1 MGPKWAC
8 RKTIRKKL
16 NMSLDFR
23 KPMPNIFKVLMA
35 SLVLMTIVQC
45 ATETE
50 KLLPPADDMNG
61 GLYLPGGFEAL
72 AVVDSIGR
80 TRHITVSNNGDIYAQ
95 LGSSENGK
103 GTIALRDNN
112 HDGKADS
119 IVHFGDYI
127 DKGRSATG
135 ITIHNG
141 YLYVSTK
148 KHIYRNKL
156 TKGELVPTSETEVVL
171 TDMNPNVGRN
181 WHTTKPVAFDDKGNM
196 YVPFGAPSDA
206 CQDMEMYGPVGIP
219 NGKGLDPC
227 PELENHAGIWRFDA
241 DKIGLTQEDGYK
253 FATGIR
259 SVVGMEWNLKDQSL
273 YAIGNGID
281 NFHTIFPDI
290 FTSWQAAVLPSEK
303 LMKITDGSNYGW
315 PYAYYDHMQKKNV
328 LQPGYGGDSKIVGKA
343 SEYDMPSIGFPG
355 HWAPMDVM
363 FYHGDQFPERYNNGA
378 FVAFHGSTD
387 RAPYPMSGFIV
398 CFAPFD
404 EDGKATGEWEV
415 FADGFAGVEIVKN
428 TSDAVYRPMGL
439 STGPDGSIYISESNQ
454 GKIWRVMYKGDKKNF
469 VAEDLAA
476 MERRKETQSYIRDP
490 DPVKDLIQ
498 EGDTYSGRVLYNT
511 YCAACHQRDGKG
523 DNNRFPPLS
532 GSEWVEGN
540 EDLLIDAVL
549 NGLQGEIKVN
559 GKSYNGLMPSNR
571 HLDNHAIAS
580 ILTYIRKRFGN
591 ESSPVSALK
600 VEEIRRQSMDNK

>member
-1 MGPKWAC
+1 M
-8 RKTIRKKL
+8 
-16 NMSLDFR
+16 NLDFR
-23 KPMPNIFKVLMA
+23 KLMLNILKVLITA
-35 SLVLMTIVQC
+35 LLLMTFVQC
-45 ATETE
+45 ATKTE
-50 KLLPPADDMNG
+50 KLLPPADDVNG

-72 AVVDSIGR
+72 TVVDSIGR
-80 TRHITVSNNGDIYAQ
+80 TRHITVSDNGDIYAQ
-95 LGSSENGK
+95 LGRSENGK
-103 GTIALRDNN
+103 GTIALRDND

-119 IVHFGDYI
+119 IVHFGNYI

-148 KHIYRNKL
+148 KYIYRNKL
-156 TKGELVPTSETEVVL
+156 MRGELVPTSETEVVL
-171 TDMNPNVGRN
+171 TDMNPKVGRN

-196 YVPFGAPSDA
+196 YVPFGSPSDA
-206 CQDMEMYGPVGIP
+206 CQDKEKYGPVGIP
-219 NGKGLDPC
+219 GGKGIDPC
-227 PELENHAGIWRFDA
+227 PELEYHAGIWRFDA

-259 SVVGMEWNLKDQSL
+259 SVVGMEWNPKDQSL
-273 YAIGNGID
+273 YVVGNGID

-290 FTSWQAAVLPSEK
+290 FTPWQAAVLPSER
-303 LMKITDGSNYGW
+303 LMKVTNGSNYGW
-315 PYAYYDHMQKKNV
+315 PYAYYDQIQKKNV
-328 LQPGYGGDSKIVGKA
+328 LQPGYGGDGKIVDKA
-343 SEYDMPSIGFPG
+343 SEYDLPSIGFPG

-363 FYHGDQFPERYNNGA
+363 FYHGNQFPKRYNNGA
-378 FVAFHGSTD
+378 FIAFHGSTD

-404 EDGKATGEWEV
+404 ENGKSTGEWEV

-428 TSDAVYRPMGL
+428 TSDAIYRPMGL
-439 STGPDGSIYISESNQ
+439 STGPDGSVYISESNQ
-454 GKIWRVMYKGDKKNF
+454 GKIWRVMYKGGKNNF
-469 VAEDLAA
+469 GQEELAA
-476 MERRKETQSYIRDP
+476 MERRKETQSYIRNP

-498 EGDTYSGRVLYNT
+498 EGDTHSGRVLYNS

-523 DNNRFPPLS
+523 DNNRFPPLYD
-532 GSEWVEGN
+532 SEWVAGN
-540 EDLLIDAVL
+540 EDLLIDVVL
-549 NGLQGEIKVN
+549 NGLQREIMVN
-559 GKSYNGLMPSNR
+559 GKSYNGLMPPHS

-600 VEEIRRQSMDNK
+600 VREIRNQSIKNK

>member
-1 MGPKWAC
+1 MYP
-8 RKTIRKKL
+8 RKRTS
-16 NMSLDFR
+16 NV
-23 KPMPNIFKVLMA
+23 FKVFMA
-35 SLVLMTIVQC
+35 LLLLLTFVQC
-45 ATETE
+45 ATEKE
-50 KLLPPADDMNG
+50 KLLPPADDANG

-72 AVVDSIGR
+72 TVVDSIGR
-80 TRHITVSNNGDIYAQ
+80 TRHLTVSDNGDIYAQ
-95 LGSSENGK
+95 LSNSENGN
-103 GTIALRDNN
+103 GTIALRDNDR
-112 HDGKADS
+112 DGKADS

-148 KHIYRNKL
+148 RNIYRNKL
-156 TKGELVPTSETEVVL
+156 KQGELIPTSKTEVVL
-171 TDMNPNVGRN
+171 TDMDPNVGRH

-196 YVPFGAPSDA
+196 YVPFGSPSDA
-206 CQDMEMYGPVGIP
+206 CQDMEKYGPVGIP
-219 NGKGLDPC
+219 GGKGIDPC

-259 SVVGMEWNLKDQSL
+259 SVVGMEWNPKDQSL

-290 FTSWQAAVLPSEK
+290 FTDWQAAVLPSET
-303 LMKITDGSNYGW
+303 LMKVNDGSNYGW
-315 PYAYYDHMQKKNV
+315 PYAYYDQIQKKNV
-328 LQPGYGGDSKIVGKA
+328 LQPGYGGDGKIVGIA
-343 SEYDMPSIGFPG
+343 SEFDNPAIGFPG

-404 EDGKATGEWEV
+404 EEGKSTGEWEV
-415 FADGFAGVEIVKN
+415 FADGFAGIEVVKN

-454 GKIWRVMYKGDKKNF
+454 GKIWRIMYKGDKNNF
-469 VAEDLAA
+469 GQEKLAA

-498 EGDTYSGRVLYNT
+498 EGDAYSGRVLYNT

-523 DNNRFPPLS
+523 DNNRFPPLD
-532 GSEWVEGN
+532 GSEWVAGN
-540 EDLLIDAVL
+540 EESLIDVVL
-549 NGLQGEIKVN
+549 NGLQGEIEVN
-559 GKSYNGLMPSNR
+559 GKTYNDLMPPNS

-591 ESSPVSALK
+591 ESSSVSALK
-600 VEEIRRQSMDNK
+600 VEEIRKRSTDNK